1 MPLIDPVTMSSP
13 SGKAGASQ
21 SPKTADTEDAV
32 LKPVAILASSQAQAA
47 RHVHPVLL
55 ASFFLLRFNALVQ
68 DPVSTMYSALPVILA
83 LQIAYSVVCLP
94 PVGSQGAK
102 APKKLRPGEKKKPGA
117 ESSGPNIA
125 VVRPGVAHPPAYP
138 HTTCLALIPSPSL
151 PILSFPA
158 VANSR

>member
-21 SPKTADTEDAV
+21 SSTAADNGETL
-32 LKPVAILASSQAQAA
+32 LKPVHILPSSQAQAA

-68 DPVSTMYSALPVILA
+68 DPVSTMYNSLPVVIAIQL
-83 LQIAYSVVCLP
+83 AYSIVCLP
-94 PVGSQGAK
+94 PVGSQSAK

-117 ESSGPNIA
+117 ETSGPNIA
-125 VVRPGVAHPPAYP
+125 VVRVDTDGLHMP
-138 HTTCLALIPSPSL
+138 
-151 PILSFPA
+151 
-158 VANSR
+158 